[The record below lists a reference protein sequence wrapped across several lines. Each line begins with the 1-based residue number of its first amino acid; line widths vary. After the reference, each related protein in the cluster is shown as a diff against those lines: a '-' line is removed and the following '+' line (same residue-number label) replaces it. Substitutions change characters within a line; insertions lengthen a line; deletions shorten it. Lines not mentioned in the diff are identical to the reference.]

1 VIVTD
6 ASAIVELLVA
16 EDGARGRIEDVLR
29 EGASLEAPDVITLE
43 VLSALTGLARRG
55 RLQRSDR
62 DAMIASY
69 LELPIT
75 QHLTHPFVHRIAA
88 LAVRH
93 SVYDAAYV
101 ALAEAFDAP
110 LLTTDARLARAATTV
125 DVIHPA

>member
-29 EGASLEAPDVITLE
+29 DGASLEAPDVITLE

-75 QHLTHPFVHRIAA
+75 QHLTHPFAHRIAA

-125 DVIHPA
+125 DVIHPV

>member
-1 VIVTD
+1 MIVTD

-16 EDGARGRIEDVLR
+16 EDGARSRIEDVLR
-29 EGASLEAPDVITLE
+29 EAASLEAPDLVTLE
-43 VLSALTGLARRG
+43 VLSALTGLVRGG

-75 QHLTHPFVHRIAA
+75 QHLTHPFVHRIAS